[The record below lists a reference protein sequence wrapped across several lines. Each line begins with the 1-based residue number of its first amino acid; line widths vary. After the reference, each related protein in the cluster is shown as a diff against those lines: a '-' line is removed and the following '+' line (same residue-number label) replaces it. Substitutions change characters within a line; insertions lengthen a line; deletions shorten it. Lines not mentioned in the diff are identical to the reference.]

1 MPIFVGPQLLLCGLF
16 VAPENMPRVLEVVAN
31 WLPMTWAVDVAKET
45 QTSADISSGSWVRL
59 GGGLVAVTVVALI
72 LTSASMRRSTK

>member
-16 VAPENMPRVLEVVAN
+16 VAPENMLRVLEVVAN

-45 QTSADISSGSWVRL
+45 LTSADISSDSWVRL
-59 GGGLVAVTVVALI
+59 GGLVAVTVVALI
-72 LTSASMRRSTK
+72 LASASMRRSTK